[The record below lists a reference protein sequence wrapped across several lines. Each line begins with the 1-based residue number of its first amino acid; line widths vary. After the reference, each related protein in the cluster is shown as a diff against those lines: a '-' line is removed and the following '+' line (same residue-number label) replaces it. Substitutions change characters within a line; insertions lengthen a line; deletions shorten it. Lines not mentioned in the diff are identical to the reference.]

1 MSALTSTPTADPP
14 PGRLTTVRSFLTDS
28 IRANPQGTTVRAAAI
43 VVLLL
48 GIIAIPGFAT
58 LNNFKGLLAS
68 VSLIGIAAAG
78 MAIITI
84 SGNFFMLSMG
94 ATTAVSTIVFATTL
108 SLGLLPAIIIT
119 VAVGTVVGLLQGLV
133 IGGWGANPI
142 IVTIAAGSI
151 LLGAGEL
158 WSGGLTVFGDGDPS
172 SLNAVLFDILPV
184 QVLVFFAVVILIHFV
199 IQKSPF
205 GRQIRLIGSNRDTA
219 EFAGLPV
226 KRTVIIGY
234 VIAAACAAMAGVLLG
249 AEAGQGNLGLG
260 AEFDFDVIS
269 AVLVGGVVVTGGKG
283 TVLDAAVGAV
293 FIGMV
298 GNLLIVGGQSFALQT
313 VIKGV
318 IVIVAVS
325 AAALLARR
333 KGKR

>member
-1 MSALTSTPTADPP
+1 MSALTSTPTAETP
-14 PGRLTTVRSFLTDS
+14 PGRLTAVRSFFTDS
-28 IRANPQGTTVRAAAI
+28 IRANPQGTTVRAAAV

-142 IVTIAAGSI
+142 IVTIAAASI
-151 LLGAGEL
+151 ILGAGEL
-158 WSGGLTVFGDGDPS
+158 WSGGLTIFGDGDPS

-249 AEAGQGNLGLG
+249 AE
-260 AEFDFDVIS
+260 FDFDVIS